1 MMNYIEVLKKSL
13 KKDNLNMS
21 LINRI
26 FYIQLHRMGR
36 LLLVCST
43 LVVLP
48 GELHPQT
55 NPPMP
60 VRTKMKRVND
70 LLKNVGKKE
79 DY

>member
-1 MMNYIEVLKKSL
+1 MLY
-13 KKDNLNMS
+13 
-21 LINRI
+21 
-26 FYIQLHRMGR
+26 RMGR

-60 VRTKMKRVND
+60 VRTKMKKVND
-70 LLKNVGKKE
+70 LLKNVRKKE